1 MAPMILSAAAHGA
14 FMRAFLTMA
23 LGDSPLWKSV
33 GRGTAFWWKEFQKWR
48 RKEWTGTRLQV
59 RAFSPPPKMVNQT
72 VFSYISPVSCR
83 VICLFCSLLSHVMVL
98 RFSLSY
104 VMVLCFYCLIPWLCV
119 VNLDQ
124 HWGAVHSKRLL
135 KSPFSVFF
143 GRFLQE
149 FNVKKM
155 NSESLFPN
163 AGWQINAGLA
173 P

>member
-59 RAFSPPPKMVNQT
+59 RAFSPPPKMVHQK
-72 VFSYISPVSCR
+72 VFSYLSPVSCR
-83 VICLFCSLLSHVMVL
+83 VTCFFCFLLSHVMVL

-104 VMVLCFYCLIPWLCV
+104 VMVLCFSLSYVMTMCCTFGPTLRCCALQTLVKI
-119 VNLDQ
+119 
-124 HWGAVHSKRLL
+124 SFFR
-135 KSPFSVFF
+135 VF
-143 GRFLQE
+143 
-149 FNVKKM
+149 
-155 NSESLFPN
+155 
-163 AGWQINAGLA
+163 WQVFARV
-173 P
+173 